1 MFSFY
6 FVKVWTS
13 IPNEGGQV
21 YFLGPAT
28 TEHPEQDV
36 LPDDQ
41 WNSGTGTGYLSV
53 IMYLLILVREFCP
66 SVSLSQSLCLS
77 LFFLCK
83 GSGNINREIPLY

>member
-1 MFSFY
+1 MSVFTQMVWCEVNTCFFYY

-21 YFLGPAT
+21 CFLGPAA

-41 WNSGTGTGYLSV
+41 WNSGTGTVY
-53 IMYLLILVREFCP
+53 
-66 SVSLSQSLCLS
+66 
-77 LFFLCK
+77 
-83 GSGNINREIPLY
+83 

>member
-1 MFSFY
+1 MSVFTQMVWCEVNTCFFYY

-21 YFLGPAT
+21 YFLGPAA

-41 WNSGTGTGYLSV
+41 WNPGTGTVY
-53 IMYLLILVREFCP
+53 
-66 SVSLSQSLCLS
+66 
-77 LFFLCK
+77 
-83 GSGNINREIPLY
+83 